1 MKFLEVLQKFED
13 KITNDAC
20 DYDHPEDLL
29 SKTYIVDSFFEFIRN
44 LDLDEDDTYY
54 LRWYEEEHN
63 KDSKL
68 SLDNFIYHMVLSI
81 QSNMDLSSEYL
92 RLRDGLSEYSS
103 VLLQKKFQLENELR
117 TIPSNNNNKKDKII
131 FFKKKIDNRLKQ
143 KERFNTKYLIITAWR
158 NCTTPSF
165 MRWYNDDFS
174 RDIFSVQNVDADRK
188 NYIFFGDL
196 SVKEAREMIAL
207 KKEDPNKYS
216 EVFEKIIYRLNVV
229 GALKK
234 IVEGNYFL
242 HDRLPIISAAEM
254 LFTEKNYIAFAYL
267 VTPQIEGLFRVLQQL
282 VKGDKTNT
290 GGMKEL
296 IKKMYKDEDFFEFV
310 YFAYDF
316 PDWRNKIAHG
326 YMIEVNRELACE
338 IMMAL
343 YWVVKAIDDD
353 EQDYKRLMSFL
364 DNFVS
369 KQNLNMG
376 VECLANY
383 FDSMESKKN
392 LDLLRKFLKGEFNSV
407 LEWYGYDKQGD
418 QFLETIKSTSFYL
431 QIWNDEPLESE
442 TIKKVTMTDG
452 TIKECKI
459 KHFNDNSSKYYS
471 LLSLLNEYNYVP
483 TEWYKNYLHF
493 FDRIEAAKKEVLRKL
508 DKSQ

>member
-1 MKFLEVLQKFED
+1 
-13 KITNDAC
+13 
-20 DYDHPEDLL
+20 
-29 SKTYIVDSFFEFIRN
+29 
-44 LDLDEDDTYY
+44 
-54 LRWYEEEHN
+54 
-63 KDSKL
+63 
-68 SLDNFIYHMVLSI
+68 MV
-81 QSNMDLSSEYL
+81 Q
-92 RLRDGLSEYSS
+92 RR
-103 VLLQKKFQLENELR
+103 
-117 TIPSNNNNKKDKII
+117 
-131 FFKKKIDNRLKQ
+131 FFKGYFL
-143 KERFNTKYLIITAWR
+143 
-158 NCTTPSF
+158 
-165 MRWYNDDFS
+165 
-174 RDIFSVQNVDADRK
+174 VQNVDADRK

-296 IKKMYKDEDFFEFV
+296 IEKMYKDEDFFEFV

-364 DNFVS
+364 DNFAS
-369 KQNLNMG
+369 KQDPNMRAK
-376 VECLANY
+376 CLTHY
-383 FDSMESKKN
+383 FDSMESEKN
-392 LDLLRKFLKGEFNSV
+392 LDLLRKFLEGEFNSV
-407 LEWYGYDKQGD
+407 LESSGHAKQRDK
-418 QFLETIKSTSFYL
+418 FFETIQSTSFYL
-431 QIWNDEPLESE
+431 HIWNDEPLEFE
-442 TIKKVTMTDG
+442 TIEEITMTDG
-452 TIKECKI
+452 TTKECKI
-459 KHFNDNSSKYYS
+459 TNFNDNSSKYYS
-471 LLSLLNEYNYVP
+471 LLSLLNEYHYVP
-483 TEWYKNYLHF
+483 NEWYKKYLHF
-493 FDRIEAAKKEVLRKL
+493 LDRIEAAKKDVLRNL

>member
-174 RDIFSVQNVDADRK
+174 RDIF
-188 NYIFFGDL
+188 
-196 SVKEAREMIAL
+196 
-207 KKEDPNKYS
+207 
-216 EVFEKIIYRLNVV
+216 
-229 GALKK
+229 
-234 IVEGNYFL
+234 
-242 HDRLPIISAAEM
+242 
-254 LFTEKNYIAFAYL
+254 
-267 VTPQIEGLFRVLQQL
+267 
-282 VKGDKTNT
+282 
-290 GGMKEL
+290 
-296 IKKMYKDEDFFEFV
+296 
-310 YFAYDF
+310 
-316 PDWRNKIAHG
+316 
-326 YMIEVNRELACE
+326 
-338 IMMAL
+338 
-343 YWVVKAIDDD
+343 
-353 EQDYKRLMSFL
+353 
-364 DNFVS
+364 
-369 KQNLNMG
+369 
-376 VECLANY
+376 
-383 FDSMESKKN
+383 
-392 LDLLRKFLKGEFNSV
+392 
-407 LEWYGYDKQGD
+407 
-418 QFLETIKSTSFYL
+418 
-431 QIWNDEPLESE
+431 
-442 TIKKVTMTDG
+442 
-452 TIKECKI
+452 
-459 KHFNDNSSKYYS
+459 
-471 LLSLLNEYNYVP
+471 
-483 TEWYKNYLHF
+483 
-493 FDRIEAAKKEVLRKL
+493 
-508 DKSQ
+508 